1 MKKVCINS
9 SIEKEIESRIDTF
22 KSYDLYK
29 EIKCKTITF
38 KTVWR
43 GRNMFQGKLRSSSL
57 KAKLLVSFVII
68 LILPSIVIGWTSYQ
82 QAKTNFNETISQS
95 AKDNIKIL
103 DNVIN
108 KELDSKKVDAVYFT
122 KLFTQSSYQT
132 DQIQNIQNKLE
143 EYNKL
148 HPELEAIYTGSSNGQ
163 FIQSPSIQMPEGYN
177 PTERD
182 WYKEAVKKVE
192 K

>member
-1 MKKVCINS
+1 
-9 SIEKEIESRIDTF
+9 
-22 KSYDLYK
+22 
-29 EIKCKTITF
+29 
-38 KTVWR
+38 
-43 GRNMFQGKLRSSSL
+43 MFQGKLRSSSL

-122 KLFTQSSYQT
+122 KLFTQTSYQA

-148 HPELEAIYTGSSNGQ
+148 HPELEAIYTGTSNGQ

-182 WYKEAVKKVE
+182 WYKEAAKKVE

>member
-1 MKKVCINS
+1 
-9 SIEKEIESRIDTF
+9 
-22 KSYDLYK
+22 
-29 EIKCKTITF
+29 
-38 KTVWR
+38 
-43 GRNMFQGKLRSSSL
+43 MFQGKLRSSSL
-57 KAKLLVSFVII
+57 KTKLLVSFVIV

-82 QAKTNFNETISQS
+82 QAKTNFNETISQT